1 MTSKQEI
8 KALFI
13 AELINTPEYIDVL
26 NVKTLIISEIAT
38 PNIQQ
43 SVKYTFASP
52 KNEEQLI
59 VFNMCMLYEFGFA
72 SQSITSNYVVVDMSQ
87 FLQ

>member
-8 KALFI
+8 KALFV
-13 AELINTPEYIDVL
+13 AELINTPEYADVI
-26 NVKTLIISEIAT
+26 NVKTLIMSEIAT

-43 SVKYTFASP
+43 SVKYTFSLL
-52 KNEEQLI
+52 KNEEQLV
-59 VFNMCMLYEFGFA
+59 VFNMCMLYEFGFC